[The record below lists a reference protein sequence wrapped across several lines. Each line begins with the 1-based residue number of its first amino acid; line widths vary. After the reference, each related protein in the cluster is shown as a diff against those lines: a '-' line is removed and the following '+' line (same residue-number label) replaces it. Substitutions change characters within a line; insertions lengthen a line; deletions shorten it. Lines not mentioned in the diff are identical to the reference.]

1 MVGPKPKPIRPL
13 ATKGALEITSDLKKA
28 KKTVTKKPVN
38 DTKDSKT
45 PVPPVAIKESV
56 VVKLQPTQIDDA
68 VQAFTKLLDLNSAEA
83 EEKSLFSSEG
93 QKISLQISGVKLP
106 RDCESQVIKIKLP
119 HSTLPETREVCLF
132 VKDLE
137 KGLKV
142 DHEDSVRHFT
152 SLLAD
157 KGVKG
162 VTQIISLR
170 ELKVEYK
177 QYEAKTQ
184 LCHRFDQFLADAR
197 VIRLLPQFLGKAF
210 YKRKK
215 LPMQINLQAK
225 DLPAEFGRCLNTT
238 QLPIKNTGS
247 CSTVVVGLTHH
258 TPTQL
263 LENTRAV
270 VDKLV
275 EKYPGGWVNIRSLH
289 LNSGS
294 TSLPL
299 YVSFRSTAEVGLVK
313 GSKKKNRSV
322 VVDELSTV
330 VGGTVVVTP
339 SGMVKVKRKADPMWT
354 EDDDTLKELLKDER
368 GSYKA
373 AEEAE
378 EKEKE
383 ENKVIKAVTPEKEK
397 KPKQEKA
404 KKQKRSTEEDE
415 SEDDMEDQEMEYMK
429 KVAEEEEQMEKQ
441 LEENED
447 KLEEKLNADKNDGTK
462 DDDNDDDEVD
472 DDTEAEDL
480 LSEGDDSDSEEELI
494 MKNVVND
501 EDEEVEQTPKKKKKS
516 KTNSDVKKSSKSL
529 KEKSTTKKDQKKQKF
544 VEKKKKEK
552 TKGKK

>member
-1 MVGPKPKPIRPL
+1 MVGPKPKPVRPL
-13 ATKGALEITSDLKKA
+13 ATKGALDKPSDLKKA
-28 KKTVTKKPVN
+28 KKTVNKKPVN
-38 DTKDSKT
+38 DPKDSKAAVT
-45 PVPPVAIKESV
+45 PVAAKESV
-56 VVKLQPTQIDDA
+56 VVKLQPTQIDEA
-68 VQAFTKLLDLNSAEA
+68 VKAFTKLLDLNKAEA
-83 EEKSLFSSEG
+83 DEKSLFSTEG

-119 HSTLPETREVCLF
+119 HSTLPDTREVCLF

-142 DHEDSVRHFT
+142 DHEDTVRHFT

-157 KGVKG
+157 KGVTG
-162 VTQIISLR
+162 VTQVISLR

-215 LPMQINLQAK
+215 LPIQVNLQAS
-225 DLPAEFGRCLNTT
+225 DLPAEFSRCLNTT

-247 CSTVVVGLTHH
+247 CSTVVVGLTSHNS
-258 TPTQL
+258 TQL
-263 LENTRAV
+263 VENTRAV

-275 EKYPGGWVNIRSLH
+275 EKYPGGWVNVRSLH

-313 GSKKKNRSV
+313 GSQKKNRSV

-339 SGMVKVKRKADPMWT
+339 SGLVKVKRKADPLWT

-378 EKEKE
+378 ELEKE
-383 ENKVIKAVTPEKEK
+383 ENKENNGVTPEKEK
-397 KPKQEKA
+397 KPKREKA
-404 KKQKRSTEEDE
+404 KKQRKSTEDDE
-415 SEDDMEDQEMEYMK
+415 SEDEMEDQE
-429 KVAEEEEQMEKQ
+429 
-441 LEENED
+441 
-447 KLEEKLNADKNDGTK
+447 T
-462 DDDNDDDEVD
+462 
-472 DDTEAEDL
+472 
-480 LSEGDDSDSEEELI
+480 
-494 MKNVVND
+494 
-501 EDEEVEQTPKKKKKS
+501 
-516 KTNSDVKKSSKSL
+516 
-529 KEKSTTKKDQKKQKF
+529 
-544 VEKKKKEK
+544 
-552 TKGKK
+552 